1 MRCEVCG
8 RKILGKPL
16 KATIEGA
23 KMVVCRNCAKLGK
36 VYLEVTPLPKPSKGK
51 VTKRPTPMFS
61 MKRQPPKVTETLEL
75 ITNFSPQ
82 IRQAR
87 EKLGISH
94 EDLGRKIG
102 EKVSVLR
109 KIETGKMTPNHQLA
123 EKLEHALKIRLLVPP
138 SEPKKSS
145 SSLPKPPEITLGSI
159 AHLKKGKK
167 EIVKDESR
175 NSSKA
180 TPS

>member
-23 KMVVCRNCAKLGK
+23 KMVVCGNCAKLGT
-36 VYLEVTPLPKPSKGK
+36 VYIEATPLSTPRKGKITKHPLPK
-51 VTKRPTPMFS
+51 FS
-61 MKRQPPKVTETLEL
+61 MKKHPPKATEILEL
-75 ITNFSPQ
+75 IDNFSPQ

-87 EKLGISH
+87 EKLGLSH

-123 EKLEHALKIRLLVPP
+123 KKLEHTLRIRLLVPP
-138 SEPKKSS
+138 SEPKIPL
-145 SSLPKPPEITLGSI
+145 SSLPKPPEITLGKI
-159 AHLKKGKK
+159 VHLKKRKTETEKG
-167 EIVKDESR
+167 
-175 NSSKA
+175 
-180 TPS
+180 

>member
-23 KMVVCRNCAKLGK
+23 KMVVCGNCAKLGK
-36 VYLEVTPLPKPSKGK
+36 VYLEATPSLTPR
-51 VTKRPTPMFS
+51 KRKITRHPLPMFS
-61 MKRQPPKVTETLEL
+61 VKKHPPKVTETFEL
-75 ITNFSPQ
+75 IDNFSLQ

-87 EKLGISH
+87 EKLGLSH
-94 EDLGRKIG
+94 KDLGRKIG

-123 EKLEHALKIRLLVPP
+123 EKLEHALRIRLLVPP
-138 SEPKKSS
+138 SEPKIPQSTLS
-145 SSLPKPPEITLGSI
+145 KPPEITLGKI
-159 AHLKKGKK
+159 VHLKKRKTETAK
-167 EIVKDESR
+167 E
-175 NSSKA
+175 
-180 TPS
+180 

>member
-23 KMVVCRNCAKLGK
+23 TMIVCGKCAKLGT
-36 VYLEVTPLPKPSKGK
+36 VYLEATPLPTPRKRRIIKHHTSK
-51 VTKRPTPMFS
+51 FS
-61 MKRQPPKVTETLEL
+61 MKKQSPQVTEDLEL
-75 ITNFSPQ
+75 IDNYGLQ

-87 EKLGISH
+87 EKRGLNH

-109 KIETGKMTPNHQLA
+109 KIETGKMAPNHQLA
-123 EKLEHALKIRLLVPP
+123 EKLEHALGIGLLVPP
-138 SEPKKSS
+138 SEPKISP
-145 SSLPKPPEITLGSI
+145 SSLPKPPEITLEKI
-159 AHLKKGKK
+159 AHLKKRKK
-167 EIVKDESR
+167 ETAKG
-175 NSSKA
+175 
-180 TPS
+180 